1 MLTFFRRGRAL
12 FPERARPLRKKGVES
27 FETKKVVLFFY
38 SDFFN
43 ASAIWSGH
51 DVPR

>member
-12 FPERARPLRKKGVES
+12 SGKRARPLWKKGVES
-27 FETKKVVLFFY
+27 FETKKVVFFFY

-43 ASAIWSGH
+43 ASAI
-51 DVPR
+51 